1 MYDLSTVGFLTPRGI
16 AVQLRIRDGTND
28 YNTANSCLNED
39 EYELRDLRL
48 SGRALDVGAY
58 IGAVA
63 IALAMDNPDLEVL
76 ALEAVPANAELTRQN
91 VKLNGLDDWITVI
104 EGAACKPR
112 QTTAQV
118 HFGYRGSE
126 SALHHA
132 FVGNSTLLRDTTAI
146 TDHDTVEIACRS
158 LQSFGALDFLKID
171 CEGCEWDF
179 LRGPARKRG
188 SPTSLDRVKRIHG
201 EWHPTEGRTQADFL
215 ALLTPTHEVTF
226 SGPDAGPG
234 GFVAVLR

>member
-146 TDHDTVEIACRS
+146 TDHDTVEVACRS

-201 EWHPTEGRTQADFL
+201 EWHPTEGHVQADMT
-215 ALLTPTHEVTF
+215 ALLAETHDVTY
-226 SGPDAGPG
+226 SGPEAGPG